1 MCTAITLNTDSLYF
15 GRTLDLD
22 INYNSK
28 VVITPKNF
36 TFNFTNGESESNHY
50 AIIGMA
56 AVAENYPLYFDAVNE
71 KGLCIAGLNFSEDA
85 VFEKPNGNKN
95 AIAPFELIP
104 YLLCS
109 CKNVTEAKEK
119 LRGKVIT
126 ETPFNE
132 SLGCAKL
139 HWILSDKQGS
149 IVIEA
154 TKSGL
159 NIYNNPT
166 GVLTNSPPFEYQLY
180 NLNNYINLTAKTPS
194 NRFSEDLNLK
204 AYSNGLGSIGL
215 PGDFSSPS
223 RFVRAVFAKYNT
235 LSENSEQ
242 DSIKR
247 FFEILST
254 VEIPKGLVKTKEG
267 NNHFTL
273 YSSCINAD
281 EGIYYYKLN
290 QNRNINAVCLFKE
303 NLDLNALI
311 CYPLI
316 NETKINFQN

>member
-85 VFEKPNGNKN
+85 VFEKPNDNKN
-95 AIAPFELIP
+95 GIAPFELIP

-109 CKNVTEAKEK
+109 CKNITEAKEK

-132 SLGCAKL
+132 NLGCAKL
-139 HWILSDKQGS
+139 HWILSDKNNS

-166 GVLTNSPPFEYQLY
+166 GVLTNSPPFDYQLY
-180 NLNNYINLTAKTPS
+180 NLNNYINLTNEKPDS
-194 NRFSEDLNLK
+194 RFSKEYELK
-204 AYSNGLGSIGL
+204 AYSNGMGAIGL
-215 PGDFSSPS
+215 PGDYSSTS
-223 RFVRAVFAKYNT
+223 RFVRAVFTKYNT
-235 LSENSEQ
+235 ISENNEK
-242 DSIKR
+242 DSIRR
-247 FFEILST
+247 FFEILSS
-254 VEIPKGLVKTKEG
+254 VEIPKGLVRTKEG

-273 YSSCINAD
+273 YSSCINA
-281 EGIYYYKLN
+281 EKCIYYYKTN
-290 QNRNINAVCLFKE
+290 QNKNINAVSLFNE
-303 NLDLNALI
+303 NLITSIL
-311 CYPLI
+311 YRFPLI
-316 NETKINFQN
+316 NETKINYIN